1 LVIIKQDVVIFQF
14 VEWRK
19 NSIKRRETSMTVRP
33 WLDYNRALNPI
44 ALMKQLSHRHPS
56 LSGCIR
62 LIAALI
68 VLNAGALSAKAASV
82 VGLWRFNEG
91 TGTNI
96 SDSSGLGNNGTLQ
109 GTSGILPTWTASM
122 PGFGGAL
129 LFTND
134 STNYSYVNIPAS
146 ASLQIGQTATDPW
159 TITAWA
165 YELTND
171 GGGYIATYGRI
182 VVIDDGVA
190 LQLESGATNDS
201 EFYTWDRTTTAWQI
215 GWGPF
220 ATVNPLF
227 DQWEH
232 WAVVY
237 DGTNIMVYLNGN
249 QGTNGGFAFQ
259 AVTAALA
266 YSGYQG
272 SVIIGSELDQLANR
286 NWCGMLDDVAIFSG
300 ALTQAQIATVMS
312 GDFSE
317 FQGGPARILTEP
329 QKQTVPAGSSAS
341 FTVGATGQAP
351 IQYQWFQNGFPLAAA
366 TNATLNLADVQTAQ
380 AGSYTVSVTNSVGG
394 QVSGVAP
401 LIVYNPETTLVGLWR
416 FNEGSGTNAADSS
429 GLGNDGV
436 LTGDNGASPGWAPSL
451 AGFGDALSL
460 TNDGVNNT
468 YVDIPGNNSL
478 MIGETASNA
487 WSITAWAYESS
498 DGTSNFVSTYGRI
511 VVIDDGTALQLE
523 SGAISDDEFYTWSRA
538 NPAWQVYWG
547 TVNPSVDPLLDQ
559 WVHWAVTYD
568 GTNLT
573 LYRNGNQGPNGGVAS
588 VTTNAPLSYPGYLG
602 AFRIGSEL
610 GAGPSRNWNGYLDDV
625 AVFTTAL
632 TQSQIQT
639 IMTGDFSAFATSP
652 TLSIAVNSTNA
663 TLSWPL
669 APVNFQLQSATNL
682 ENAVWQPVATAVTN
696 GDMVSVAAP
705 ITSGNQFFRLMKH

>member
-1 LVIIKQDVVIFQF
+1 
-14 VEWRK
+14 
-19 NSIKRRETSMTVRP
+19 
-33 WLDYNRALNPI
+33 
-44 ALMKQLSHRHPS
+44 MKQKSFRNPS
-56 LSGCIR
+56 LSCGIF
-62 LIAALI
+62 LVAALFVI
-68 VLNAGALSAKAASV
+68 NAWPPSASAATV

-91 TGTNI
+91 SGTNI
-96 SDSSGLGNNGTLQ
+96 SDSSGLGNNGTLL
-109 GTSGILPTWTASM
+109 GTGGILPTWTTGM

-134 STNYSYVNIPAS
+134 GVDFSYVNIPGS

-182 VVIDDGVA
+182 LVIDDGVA

-201 EFYTWDRTTTAWQI
+201 QFYTWDQTTGAWHV
-215 GWGPF
+215 GWGPYN
-220 ATVNPLF
+220 TVNPLF

-237 DGTNIMVYLNGN
+237 DGTNLMVYLNGD
-249 QGTNGGFAFQ
+249 QGTNGGFASQ

-266 YSGYQG
+266 YAGYQG
-272 SVIIGSELDQLANR
+272 SVIIGSELDQTANR
-286 NWCGMLDDVAIFSG
+286 NWCGMLDDVAVFSG
-300 ALTQAQIATVMS
+300 ALTQSQIATVMS
-312 GDFSE
+312 GDFSG
-317 FQGGPARILTEP
+317 FLGGPARIVIEP
-329 QKQTVPAGSSAS
+329 LKQTVPPGSTAS
-341 FTVGATGQAP
+341 FTVDAVGQAP
-351 IQYQWFQNGFPLAAA
+351 IQYQWYYDGTALAGA
-366 TNATLNLADVQTAQ
+366 TNATLNLTDVQTPQ

-394 QVSGVAP
+394 QLSSVAK
-401 LIVYNPETTLVGLWR
+401 LLVYNPQTTLVGLWR

-436 LTGDNGASPGWAPSL
+436 LTGINGGWAPSQ
-451 AGFGDALSL
+451 AGFGDALAL
-460 TNDGVNNT
+460 TNDGVNYT
-468 YVDIPGNNSL
+468 YVDIPGNTSL

-498 DGTSNFVSTYGRI
+498 DGTSNFISTYGR
-511 VVIDDGTALQLE
+511 VLVIDDGTALQLE

-538 NPAWQVYWG
+538 NPPWQVYWG
-547 TVNPSVDPLLDQ
+547 TVDTNVAPLLDQ

-573 LYRNGNQGPNGGVAS
+573 LYRNGNQGTNGGVAS
-588 VTTNAPLSYPGYLG
+588 IQTNSPVSYPGYLG
-602 AFRIGSEL
+602 AFRIGTEVGSD
-610 GAGPSRNWNGYLDDV
+610 GPSRNWNGYLDDV
-625 AVFTTAL
+625 AVFTVAL
-632 TQSQIQT
+632 TQSQVQT
-639 IMTGDFSAFATSP
+639 IMTGDFSAFASSP
-652 TLSIAVNSTNA
+652 TLSISVNSTNA

-682 ENAVWQPVATAVTN
+682 ENPVWQPVATAVTN
-696 GDMVSVAAP
+696 GDTVSVPAP
-705 ITSGNQFFRLMKH
+705 ITSGNQFFRLMQH